1 MTASLSGL
9 QIALLVA
16 YAAGMAGGQL
26 LFKAAA
32 LRMPAEG
39 TMVERLAAL
48 AQNGYFLAALALYL
62 ALSLLW
68 VWLLRVT
75 PLSRA
80 YLFVALSFVLVP
92 LAAAAAFEEPL
103 SARFVL
109 GAVLTICGL
118 LLVVT

>member
-1 MTASLSGL
+1 MSSSLSVL

-32 LRMPAEG
+32 LRVPAEG
-39 TMVERLAAL
+39 TMAERLLAL
-48 AQNGYFLAALALYL
+48 AHNGYFLAALALYL
-62 ALSLLW
+62 GLSLLW
-68 VWLLRVT
+68 VWLLRFT

-92 LAAAAAFEEPL
+92 LVAAAAFGEPL
-103 SARFVL
+103 SGRFVL
-109 GAVLTICGL
+109 GAILTVCGL
-118 LLVVT
+118 ILIVT

>member
-1 MTASLSGL
+1 MSSSLSVL

-32 LRMPAEG
+32 LRVPAEG
-39 TMVERLAAL
+39 TMAERLLAL
-48 AQNGYFLAALALYL
+48 AHNGYFLAALALYL
-62 ALSLLW
+62 GLSLLW
-68 VWLLRVT
+68 VWLLRFT

-92 LAAAAAFEEPL
+92 LVAAAAFGEPL
-103 SARFVL
+103 SGRFVL
-109 GAVLTICGL
+109 GAVLTVCGL
-118 LLVVT
+118 ILIVT

>member
-1 MTASLSGL
+1 VTSSFSAL
-9 QIALLVA
+9 QVVLLAA

-32 LRMPAEG
+32 MRLPAAG
-39 TMVERLAAL
+39 TFAERLVAL

-62 ALSLLW
+62 GLSLLW
-68 VWLLRVT
+68 VWLLRFT

-80 YLFVALSFVLVP
+80 YLFVALSFALVP
-92 LAAAAAFEEPL
+92 VAAAVAFHEPL